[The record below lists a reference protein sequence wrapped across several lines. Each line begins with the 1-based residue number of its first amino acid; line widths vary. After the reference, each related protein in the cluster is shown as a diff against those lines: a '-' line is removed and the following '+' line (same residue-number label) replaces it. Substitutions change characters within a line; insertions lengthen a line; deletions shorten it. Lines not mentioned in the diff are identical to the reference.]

1 MPINNNWIK
10 TGALLAAMAVVLGA
24 FDIQEV
30 GRQYGVQAHLPDVD
44 IGRAILFQ
52 LIHALAIVFVGMLMV
67 IRPGRLLGM
76 AGWSFLLGT
85 LLFSGSLYLVSLTG
99 ILWILHLKLVG
110 VAELVLGWI
119 LLVEV
124 ACPGWNKY
132 RADKEESAPES

>member
-1 MPINNNWIK
+1 
-10 TGALLAAMAVVLGA
+10 
-24 FDIQEV
+24 
-30 GRQYGVQAHLPDVD
+30 
-44 IGRAILFQ
+44 
-52 LIHALAIVFVGMLMV
+52 MLMV

-110 VAELVLGWI
+110 VAVLVLGWI